1 MALTCPI
8 CKKKFETLSS
18 LREHHY
24 ATHPNAR
31 FVAPTPERFSK
42 KLLVLLI
49 AVMIVSGSLVGYLIY
64 AQASQKDTVHTGLLN
79 STISPTL
86 YQNLTTVSDSTLAA
100 IGYNQSGDYA
110 PAAISPPGFYYES
123 GSPPKPEILFIGAE
137 WCPYCAAER
146 WSLIVALS
154 KFGNFSGLEY
164 MQSAE
169 DEDSIATFTF
179 VNATYSS
186 PYISFVAVEHQD
198 RNHNTLQ
205 TPTAEEQSLWD
216 TYTPSGE
223 ANPIPFV
230 YIYGQYYLTGAQYEF
245 SSLVGLNWTQIGS
258 QLNNPSSSTAKL
270 IDGAANQLI
279 LSICSALQ
287 TRNMARP
294 SGLCSQSFASVS
306 YTQNRPYPAT
316 SFLILAASVEIAQDS
331 PKDNLP

>member
-1 MALTCPI
+1 MAFSCPV

-24 ATHPNAR
+24 AAHANVR
-31 FVAPTPERFSK
+31 FVAPSRERFTR
-42 KLLVLLI
+42 KLLVVLI
-49 AVMIVSGSLVGYLIY
+49 AAIIVSGSIVGYLIY
-64 AQASQKDTVHTGLLN
+64 AQASQTATVHTGLLN
-79 STISPTL
+79 TPISPAL

-100 IGYNQSGDYA
+100 IGYNQSGDVA
-110 PAAISPPGFYYES
+110 PAAISPPGFEYTS
-123 GSPPKPEILFIGAE
+123 GSPPKPEVLYIGAE

-169 DEDSIATFTF
+169 TEDNIATFTF

-186 PYISFVAVEHQD
+186 SYISFVAIEHQD

-205 TPTAEEQSLWD
+205 NPTSEEEDLWD
-216 TYTPSGE
+216 TYTSD
-223 ANPIPFV
+223 ADTIPFI
-230 YIYGQYYLTGAQYEF
+230 YIYGQYYLTGAQYVY

-258 QLNNPSSSTAKL
+258 QLNNPSSSTTKL

-279 LSICSALQ
+279 LSICIALQ
-287 TRNMARP
+287 TRNMPRP
-294 SGLCSQSFASVS
+294 NGLCSQSFANVS
-306 YTQNRPYPAT
+306 YTQSTPFPAT
-316 SFLILAASVEIAQDS
+316 SFLIPAANMEIAQDS
-331 PKDNLP
+331 PRDNLP